1 DFWTTRCVR
10 CPAALD
16 ALDGL
21 AATAAASAGE
31 GKTPD
36 AGAVTYVSLNL
47 DSLEGARQM
56 VSEGG

>member
-1 DFWTTRCVR
+1 MR

-16 ALDGL
+16 ALEGI
-21 AATAAASAGE
+21 AGANTVTSGE
-31 GKTPD
+31 EQTRT